1 LIDNALHHNH
11 PGGHIDVRA
20 ETSDGHAVL
29 TISNTGP
36 DIPSDAIDQLFQ
48 PFRRLTDRVGDGLGL
63 GLSIVAAIAD
73 AHHATITT
81 QPRPDGGLSIE
92 ISFPTATRPARRG
105 QAGTAAQLETP
116 PTPPAQAAASEQA
129 THR

>member
-1 LIDNALHHNH
+1 
-11 PGGHIDVRA
+11 
-20 ETSDGHAVL
+20 VL

-36 DIPSDAIDQLFQ
+36 DIPTHAIDQLFQ

-81 QPRPDGGLSIE
+81 QPRPHGGLTIQ
-92 ISFPTATRPARRG
+92 INFPNPTHPTRHHTA
-105 QAGTAAQLETP
+105 TAAQPETP
-116 PTPPAQAAASEQA
+116 PAPTPETTTSQQL